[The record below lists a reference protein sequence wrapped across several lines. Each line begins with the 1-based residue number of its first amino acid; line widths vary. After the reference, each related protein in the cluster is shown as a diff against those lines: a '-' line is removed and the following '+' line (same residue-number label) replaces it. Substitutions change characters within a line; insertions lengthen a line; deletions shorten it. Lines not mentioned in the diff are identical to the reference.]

1 MHNTSLDKLYNIVT
15 TDEISN
21 LNIETASYIL
31 NMLFTKVHPDDGN
44 VFVFD
49 SFQTCKDY
57 VHHMFSHMNGF
68 TTTGNDLK
76 YTLSIDNDDERYL
89 NSLDEVDASSLDNIC
104 LLTVIYKCRD
114 NNIITLFPSIKIFDD
129 EESFYT
135 YIINFIKEKIIDKNV
150 NLRKILKKLLQDVD
164 IKSFIKKYDI

>member
-1 MHNTSLDKLYNIVT
+1 MHNILLDKFYNIVT

-21 LNIETASYIL
+21 LDIETSSYIL

-44 VFVFD
+44 VFIFD

-57 VHHMFSHMNGF
+57 IYHMFGHMDGF
-68 TTTGNDLK
+68 TTKDGDSK
-76 YTLSIDNDDERYL
+76 YTVSIDNDDVRYL
-89 NSLDEVDASSLDNIC
+89 NSLNEVNGSLLDNIC

-114 NNIITLFPSIKIFDD
+114 NNITFFPSIKIFDD
-129 EESFYT
+129 EDSFYG

-150 NLRKILKKLLQDVD
+150 NLRKILKKLLQDND
-164 IKSFIKKYDI
+164 IKSFIKKYDIQ

>member
-1 MHNTSLDKLYNIVT
+1 MHNTLLDKLYSIVT

-21 LNIETASYIL
+21 LGIKTASYIL
-31 NMLFTKVHPDDGN
+31 NMLFTKIHPDNGN

-68 TTTGNDLK
+68 TTNSNDLK

-89 NSLDEVDASSLDNIC
+89 NSLDEIDASSLDNIC
-104 LLTVIYKCRD
+104 LLTVICNEKISCQVKKRMLI
-114 NNIITLFPSIKIFDD
+114 NLNWMQSNIKA
-129 EESFYT
+129 
-135 YIINFIKEKIIDKNV
+135 KEK
-150 NLRKILKKLLQDVD
+150 
-164 IKSFIKKYDI
+164 F